1 MFHMNE
7 ITKYIE
13 QLLAST
19 SLTDG
24 WLSFVTLS
32 LLCACVALIAWLV
45 YLLCIKVLSPLA
57 TRIISHTDVVWD
69 DYLLNPQTI
78 RAACNIVPAII
89 VWMLMPPLFFEH
101 PIIQRLILKATAIYI
116 TIASMR
122 LVTTFIGSFKLF
134 DSDNDKRSATQQYLH
149 SFCGVLK
156 IIVLFLGVIIIIS
169 IIIDRSPLT
178 LLAGLGAT
186 SAVLM
191 LVFKDTITGLV
202 AGIRLTSNNMVRKGD
217 WITVSKTGANGT
229 VEDITLSTVKVRNFD
244 NTIVTVPPQKLIE
257 DSFQNWHG
265 MEESSGR
272 RVTRAI
278 YIDFRSITIASDELK
293 KTLAAEGLMKME
305 EMNGDVINLTLFRR
319 YMERWLE
326 RRDDVV
332 TNATFLM
339 RQLDPTEN
347 GLPIEIY
354 FFLKQK
360 EWKAYEHHLAEIM
373 EWMYALV
380 PKFGL
385 KIYQRI

>member
-1 MFHMNE
+1 MNE

-19 SLTDG
+19 SLTGG

-32 LLCACVALIAWLV
+32 MLFATVALIAWLV
-45 YLLCIKVLSPLA
+45 YLLCIKVVSPLA
-57 TRIISHTDVVWD
+57 ARITSRTDVVWD
-69 DYLLNPQTI
+69 DYLFNPQII

-89 VWMLMPPLFFEH
+89 VWMLMPPIFSDY
-101 PIIQRLILKATAIYI
+101 PIIQSLILKAKALYI
-116 TIASMR
+116 TIAKMR
-122 LVTTFIGSFKLF
+122 LATTFISSLKLF
-134 DSDNDKRSATQQYLH
+134 DNNDKRSATQQYLH

-156 IIVLFLGVIIIIS
+156 IIVIFLGVIVIIS

-326 RRDDVV
+326 LRDDVV

>member
-1 MFHMNE
+1 MNE

-13 QLLAST
+13 LLLAST
-19 SLTDG
+19 SLTGG

-32 LLCACVALIAWLV
+32 LLCSFVALISWLV

-78 RAACNIVPAII
+78 MAACNIVPAII

-101 PIIQRLILKATAIYI
+101 PIIQSLILKATAIYI

-134 DSDNDKRSATQQYLH
+134 DSDNDKRTATQQYLH

-244 NTIVTVPPQKLIE
+244 NTIVTMPPQKLIE

-326 RRDDVV
+326 LRDDVV

-373 EWMYALV
+373 EWMYALL

>member
-1 MFHMNE
+1 M
-7 ITKYIE
+7 
-13 QLLAST
+13 LAST
-19 SLTDG
+19 TLTGG

-32 LLCACVALIAWLV
+32 VLCATVALIAWLV
-45 YLLCIKVLSPLA
+45 YMLCVKVLAPITVRI
-57 TRIISHTDVVWD
+57 TRRTDVVWD
-69 DYLLNPQTI
+69 DYLLNPQVL
-78 RAACNIVPAII
+78 RSACHVVPAIV
-89 VWMLMPPLFFEH
+89 VWLLMPPLFFAY
-101 PIIQRLILKATAIYI
+101 PIIQALLMKATAIYI
-116 TIASMR
+116 TVAAMR
-122 LVTTFIGSFKLF
+122 LVVAFISSLKLF
-134 DSDNDKRSATQQYLH
+134 DTNNDTRSAAQQYFH

-169 IIIDRSPLT
+169 IVIDRSPLT

-191 LVFKDTITGLV
+191 LVFRDSITGLV

-217 WITVSKTGANGT
+217 WITVSKAGANGT

-272 RVTRAI
+272 RVTRTI
-278 YIDFRSITIASDELK
+278 YLDFRSIAVASDELK
-293 KTLAAEGLMKME
+293 KTLAAEGLMKLE

-332 TNATFLM
+332 TSATYLM
-339 RQLDPTEN
+339 HLLDPTAN

-373 EWMYALV
+373 EWTYALL

>member
-1 MFHMNE
+1 MNE

-13 QLLAST
+13 DLLAST
-19 SLTDG
+19 SLTG
-24 WLSFVTLS
+24 SWLSFVTLS
-32 LLCACVALIAWLV
+32 VLCVCVALIAWLV
-45 YLLCIKVLSPLA
+45 YLLCIKVVSPLT

-78 RAACNIVPAII
+78 KAACNIVPAII
-89 VWMLMPPLFFEH
+89 VWMLMPPIFFAH
-101 PIIQRLILKATAIYI
+101 PIIQSLILKATAIYI
-116 TIASMR
+116 TIATMR
-122 LVTTFIGSFKLF
+122 LVTTFIGSLKLF
-134 DSDNDKRSATQQYLH
+134 DNDNDKRSATQQYLH

-169 IIIDRSPLT
+169 IIIDRSPRT

-191 LVFKDTITGLV
+191 LVFKDSITGLV

-217 WITVSKTGANGT
+217 WITVNKAGANGT

-272 RVTRAI
+272 RVTRTI
-278 YIDFRSITIASDELK
+278 YIDFRSITVASDELK
-293 KTLAAEGLMKME
+293 KALAAEGLMKPE

-332 TNATFLM
+332 TSATYLM
-339 RQLDPTEN
+339 HLLDPTAN

-373 EWMYALV
+373 EWTYALL

>member
-1 MFHMNE
+1 MNE

-19 SLTDG
+19 SLTGG

-32 LLCACVALIAWLV
+32 MLCATVALIAWLV
-45 YLLCIKVLSPLA
+45 YLLCIKVVSPLA
-57 TRIISHTDVVWD
+57 ARITSRTDVVWD
-69 DYLLNPQTI
+69 DYLFNPQII

-89 VWMLMPPLFFEH
+89 VWMLIPPIFSDH
-101 PIIQRLILKATAIYI
+101 PIIQSLILKATAIYI
-116 TIASMR
+116 TIATMR
-122 LVTTFIGSFKLF
+122 LATTFISSLKLF
-134 DSDNDKRSATQQYLH
+134 DNNDKRSATQQYLH

-156 IIVLFLGVIIIIS
+156 IIVIFLGVIVIIS

-278 YIDFRSITIASDELK
+278 NIDFRSIAVASDELK
-293 KTLAAEGLMKME
+293 KTLAAEGLMKLE

-319 YMERWLE
+319 YMEHWLE

-339 RQLDPTEN
+339 RQLEPTEN

>member
-13 QLLAST
+13 LLLAST
-19 SLTDG
+19 SLTGG

-32 LLCACVALIAWLV
+32 LLCSFVALISWLV

-78 RAACNIVPAII
+78 MAACNIVPAII

-101 PIIQRLILKATAIYI
+101 PIIQSLILKATAIYI

-134 DSDNDKRSATQQYLH
+134 DSDNDKRTATQQYLH

-244 NTIVTVPPQKLIE
+244 NTIVTMPPQKLIE

-326 RRDDVV
+326 LRDDVV

-373 EWMYALV
+373 EWMYALL

>member
-1 MFHMNE
+1 MNE

-19 SLTDG
+19 SLTGG

-32 LLCACVALIAWLV
+32 MLFATVALIAWLV
-45 YLLCIKVLSPLA
+45 YLLCIKVVSPLA
-57 TRIISHTDVVWD
+57 ARITSRTDVVWD
-69 DYLLNPQTI
+69 DYLFNPQII

-89 VWMLMPPLFFEH
+89 VWMLMPPIFSDY
-101 PIIQRLILKATAIYI
+101 PIIQSLILKATAIYI
-116 TIASMR
+116 TIATMR
-122 LVTTFIGSFKLF
+122 LATTFISSRKLF
-134 DSDNDKRSATQQYLH
+134 DNNAKRSATQQYLH

-156 IIVLFLGVIIIIS
+156 IIVIFLGVIVIIS

-217 WITVSKTGANGT
+217 WITMSKAGANGT

-265 MEESSGR
+265 MEESAGR

-278 YIDFRSITIASDELK
+278 YIDFRSIAIASDELK
-293 KTLAAEGLMKME
+293 KALAAEGLMKLE

-339 RQLDPTEN
+339 RQLEPTEN

-354 FFLKQK
+354 YYHKQK

-380 PKFGL
+380 PMFGL

>member
-1 MFHMNE
+1 MNE

-13 QLLAST
+13 LLLAST
-19 SLTDG
+19 SLTGG

-45 YLLCIKVLSPLA
+45 YLLCIKIVSPLA

-101 PIIQRLILKATAIYI
+101 PIIQSLILKATAIYI

-134 DSDNDKRSATQQYLH
+134 DSDNDKRTATQQYLH

-202 AGIRLTSNNMVRKGD
+202 AGIRLTSNKMVRKGD

-257 DSFQNWHG
+257 DSFQNWQG

-278 YIDFRSITIASDELK
+278 YIDFRSITVASDELK

-305 EMNGDVINLTLFRR
+305 EMNGNVINLTLFRR

-339 RQLDPTEN
+339 RQLAPTEN

>member
-101 PIIQRLILKATAIYI
+101 PIIQSLILKATAIYI

-134 DSDNDKRSATQQYLH
+134 DSDNDKRTATQQYLH

-257 DSFQNWHG
+257 DSFQNWQG

-326 RRDDVV
+326 LRDDVV

-373 EWMYALV
+373 EGMYALV